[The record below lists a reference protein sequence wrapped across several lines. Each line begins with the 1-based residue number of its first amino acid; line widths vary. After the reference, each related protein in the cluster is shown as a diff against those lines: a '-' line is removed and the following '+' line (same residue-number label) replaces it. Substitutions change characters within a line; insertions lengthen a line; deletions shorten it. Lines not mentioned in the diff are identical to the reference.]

1 MPVYSAR
8 LKDIMTNILN
18 TTKTT
23 TETYGLSKDYLADS
37 TIATCKNLAKARIA
51 QGIV

>member
-8 LKDIMTNILN
+8 LKDIMTNTLN
-18 TTKTT
+18 TARTT
-23 TETYGLSKDYLADS
+23 AEIYGLSKDYLADS

-51 QGIV
+51 QGII

>member
-1 MPVYSAR
+1 MSVYSGC
-8 LKDIMTNILN
+8 LKNIMTSILN
-18 TTKTT
+18 TAKTT

-51 QGIV
+51 QGII